1 MESIYTNI
9 VRKRVNIQ
17 TYNIFDPSA
26 GPEHIRTVLPVG
38 YDAWFEWSG
47 YEYKLIKEIEDDLPV
62 VYIETTEM
70 ALIHLAMDG
79 YVL

>member
-1 MESIYTNI
+1 MDTIYNTI
-9 VRKRVNIQ
+9 VRRRLTIQ
-17 TYNIFDPSA
+17 TYNIYVA
-26 GPEHIRTVLPVG
+26 GSEQNRLVLPVG

-47 YEYKLIKEIEDDLPV
+47 YYYKLIKEFEDELPV

-79 YVL
+79 YEL